1 MSEIGSSASAEP
13 TASRLLSLTR
23 GFATGILGL
32 AYALLIWNASFYLIE
47 MAQAGISGYGWTVL
61 LMPVI
66 VPMIVFAVGL
76 MLARRRTLGVFV
88 VVMLAGLGLSAV
100 FWLDTLSFALRNG
113 ASLLG

>member
-1 MSEIGSSASAEP
+1 MSGGAHPASAAP
-13 TASRLLSLTR
+13 TASRFGSALR
-23 GFATGILGL
+23 GLVTGLLGL
-32 AYALLIWNASFYLIE
+32 AYAFLVWNATFYLIE

-66 VPMIVFAVGL
+66 VPMIVFVVALLVT
-76 MLARRRTLGVFV
+76 RRRTLGVFV
-88 VVMLAGLGLSAV
+88 VAMLAGLGLSAV

>member
-1 MSEIGSSASAEP
+1 MNDSTHSAAAAP
-13 TASRLLSLTR
+13 TASRLASMMR
-23 GFATGILGL
+23 GFVTGLVGL
-32 AYALLIWNASFYLIE
+32 AYAFLVWNATFYLIE

-66 VPMIVFAVGL
+66 VPMIVFVVAL
-76 MLARRRTLGVFV
+76 LLTRRRTLGVFIV
-88 VVMLAGLGLSAV
+88 TMLAGLGVSAV

>member
-1 MSEIGSSASAEP
+1 VSETTPTAAP
-13 TASRLLSLTR
+13 TASRLVSALR
-23 GFATGILGL
+23 GFVTGILGL
-32 AYALLIWNASFYLIE
+32 AYAFVIWNATFYLIE

-61 LMPVI
+61 VMPVI
-66 VPMIVFAVGL
+66 VPMIVFTVAL
-76 MLARRRTLGVFV
+76 LLTRRRTLGVFI

>member
-1 MSEIGSSASAEP
+1 MSENTAAAAP
-13 TASRLLSLTR
+13 TASRLASLVR

-32 AYALLIWNASFYLIE
+32 AYAFVIWNATFYLIE
-47 MAQAGISGYGWTVL
+47 MAQAGISGYGWTL
-61 LMPVI
+61 LVMPVI
-66 VPMIVFAVGL
+66 VPMIVFTVAL
-76 MLARRRTLGVFV
+76 LLTRRRTVGVFI

>member
-1 MSEIGSSASAEP
+1 MSESTHQTP
-13 TASRLLSLTR
+13 TASRMVSMLR
-23 GFATGILGL
+23 GFVTGILGL
-32 AYALLIWNASFYLIE
+32 AYAFLIWDATFYLIE

-66 VPMIVFAVGL
+66 VPMIVFVVVL
-76 MLARRRTLGVFV
+76 LLTRRRTLGVFAV
-88 VVMLAGLGLSAV
+88 AMLAGLGLSAV

>member
-1 MSEIGSSASAEP
+1 MTGGAHHASAAP
-13 TASRLLSLTR
+13 TASRFGSALR
-23 GFATGILGL
+23 GFVTGLLGL
-32 AYALLIWNASFYLIE
+32 AYAFLVWNATFYLIE

-66 VPMIVFAVGL
+66 VPMIVFVVAL
-76 MLARRRTLGVFV
+76 LLTRRRTLGVFV
-88 VVMLAGLGLSAV
+88 VAMLAGLGLSAV

>member
-1 MSEIGSSASAEP
+1 MSESAHSTPAAP
-13 TASRLLSLTR
+13 TASGLTSMMR
-23 GFATGILGL
+23 GIATGLLGL
-32 AYALLIWNASFYLIE
+32 AYAFLIWNATFYLIE

-66 VPMIVFAVGL
+66 VPMIVFVVAL
-76 MLARRRTLGVFV
+76 LLTRRRTLGVFIV
-88 VVMLAGLGLSAV
+88 TMLAGLGLSAV

>member
-1 MSEIGSSASAEP
+1 MNEDTP
-13 TASRLLSLTR
+13 TASRTDSRLGSAVR

-32 AYALLIWNASFYLIE
+32 AHAFIIWNATFYLIE

-61 LMPVI
+61 SLPVL
-66 VPMIVFAVGL
+66 VPMIVFAVAL
-76 MLARRRTLGVFV
+76 LLARRRTLGVFIV
-88 VVMLAGLGLSAV
+88 TLLAGLGVSAV

>member
-1 MSEIGSSASAEP
+1 MTESAHPASAAP
-13 TASRLLSLTR
+13 TASRFVSAMR
-23 GFATGILGL
+23 GFVTGLLGL
-32 AYALLIWNASFYLIE
+32 AYAFLIWNAVFYLIE

-66 VPMIVFAVGL
+66 VPMIVFVVAL
-76 MLARRRTLGVFV
+76 LISRRRTLGVFV